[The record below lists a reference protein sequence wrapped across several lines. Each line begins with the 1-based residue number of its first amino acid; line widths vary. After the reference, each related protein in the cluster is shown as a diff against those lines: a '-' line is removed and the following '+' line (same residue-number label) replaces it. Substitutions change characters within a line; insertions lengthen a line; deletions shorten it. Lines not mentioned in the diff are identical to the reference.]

1 MQYSA
6 KLETLHPLLD
16 FLGII
21 VAAALVNNVALVQFL
36 GVSFFIAN
44 SNRLQSA
51 IELGMLSFIAL
62 FISSALNL
70 ILYRWI
76 LAPLNLDILR
86 LVLFVMISSAVAFYL
101 VRIVSN
107 YFPLTWRRHEL
118 AILLIAGNSAVIGVS
133 LMLSTS
139 IMPLLEALT
148 YSFGAAFGF
157 ALVLV
162 GFAALR
168 ERLANADIPLPFQG
182 APIQF
187 LSAAIVAMVLLGFA
201 GLV

>member
-1 MQYSA
+1 M
-6 KLETLHPLLD
+6 LD